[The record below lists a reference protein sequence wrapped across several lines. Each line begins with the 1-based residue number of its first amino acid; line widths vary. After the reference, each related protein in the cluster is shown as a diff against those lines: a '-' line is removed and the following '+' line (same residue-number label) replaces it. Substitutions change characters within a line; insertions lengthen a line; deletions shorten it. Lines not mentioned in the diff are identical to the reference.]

1 MPDYKKPLKSIGD
14 FIKMSYDSLT
24 EEKVEMLRGLFIL
37 YDVKNYLEYQFKQMN
52 EAGVEKEDIFLG
64 TWRFI
69 HDDMPEL
76 KEDIEKLKNYKG
88 KI

>member
-1 MPDYKKPLKSIGD
+1 
-14 FIKMSYDSLT
+14 
-24 EEKVEMLRGLFIL
+24 MLRGLFIL

>member
-1 MPDYKKPLKSIGD
+1 MPDYKKPLKSIDD

-76 KEDIEKLKNYKG
+76 KEDIEKLKN
-88 KI
+88 